1 MGNGCKMH
9 GAHRKRENRRDN
21 FSGKQKANRKVQF
34 FFFFLFD
41 DDCCMMVLVVSAII
55 CLL

>member
-1 MGNGCKMH
+1 MAAKCMEHIERGKIG
-9 GAHRKRENRRDN
+9 GVIFQGSKRQIGRCN
-21 FSGKQKANRKVQF
+21 F